1 MALHSEDGNW
11 VWAFCPYPV
20 GPDRTTLV
28 SRNRMATPAAGRL
41 QRAVGVLVMEPGS
54 LIMERKMLLGIKR
67 RAERLAGQTRAYP
80 EASMAEHGLDAGDG
94 RLEGHEGGGHSG

>member
-11 VWAFCPYPV
+11 VWAFCLYPV

-41 QRAVGVLVMEPGS
+41 QRAFGVLVMEPGS
-54 LIMERKMLLGIKR
+54 LIMERTMPLGIKR
-67 RAERLAGQTRAYP
+67 RAERLAGQKRAYP
-80 EASMAEHGLDAGDG
+80 EAGMSEHRLDAGHG
-94 RLEGHEGGGHSG
+94 PLGKHVGGDHSG